1 MQPTAFDRRA
11 LARMGAGIPLALGC
25 FPMVGPMWPA
35 ILSAALVAGALP
47 MPGAALAQQLR
58 IEQRNDQVV
67 LRDGQRTMLVYCAAP
82 GPCKPYVKEWF
93 TFGGLQVLE
102 DAPPDHAH
110 HHGLMLAIG
119 VDGVDF
125 WGEAPAE
132 KPGRQVPRGRIAANC
147 QSSSQNGRTTSHAT
161 IEQTL
166 DWQDA
171 EGTPLLEE
179 VRTIAW
185 HRLPEAHAVLMT
197 WTSRLA
203 PPAGREGIELWGRHY
218 FGLGMRLGPTGEK
231 PPEFINSSGEPGQL
245 VRGSERLCRAT
256 WCACLGVIGGQK
268 FTAAAFDHPDNPRAP
283 ATFFTMNQPFAYLS
297 ATLDLNSA
305 PLKLPAGK
313 SITLRYGLALWDG
326 HVDAGE
332 IARAAR
338 AWQQLVQE

>member
-1 MQPTAFDRRA
+1 MA
-11 LARMGAGIPLALGC
+11 
-25 FPMVGPMWPA
+25 
-35 ILSAALVAGALP
+35 AALVGGVLL
-47 MPGAALAQQLR
+47 MPAVAQQLR
-58 IEQRNDQVV
+58 IEHQDDQVV
-67 LRDGQRTMLVYCAAP
+67 LRDGQRVVLVYRAAP
-82 GPCKPYVKEWF
+82 GPCKPYVKEWS
-93 TFGGLQVLE
+93 TPGGVQVLE

-132 KPGRQVPRGRIAANC
+132 QPGRQVPRGRIAVNC
-147 QSSSQNGRTTSHAT
+147 RSRSQNGRTTSRAR

-179 VRTIAW
+179 TRTIAW
-185 HRLPEAHAVLMT
+185 HRLPEIDGVLMS

-203 PPAGREGIELWGRHY
+203 PAAGREQAELWGRHY
-218 FGLGMRLGPTGEK
+218 FGLGMRLGPTGEE
-231 PPEFINSSGEPGQL
+231 PAEFINSSGEPGEV

-256 WCACLGVIGGQK
+256 WCACLGTIEGHE

-297 ATLDLNSA
+297 ATLDLKSE
-305 PLKLPAGK
+305 PLKLSADKPV
-313 SITLRYGLALWDG
+313 TLRYGLALWDG
-326 HVDAGE
+326 HVEAAE

-338 AWQQLVQE
+338 AWQQSVRESAPAR